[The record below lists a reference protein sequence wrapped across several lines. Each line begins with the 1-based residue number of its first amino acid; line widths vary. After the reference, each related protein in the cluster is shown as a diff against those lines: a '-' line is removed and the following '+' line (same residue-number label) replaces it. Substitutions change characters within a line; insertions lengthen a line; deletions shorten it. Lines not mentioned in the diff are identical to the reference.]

1 MKILSK
7 ILLSLFIF
15 SFFNPVLLLS
25 QSFEKSILID
35 IPGDNYDFDLLA
47 IDTYPGAESFIT
59 WINKD
64 DSTYTVF
71 LKKISPEIS
80 DTNIIISSNNDIK
93 SNPKVSINRY
103 AQGIKIVWQNYSN
116 NYFQIIGCNYLNDS
130 LSNKTVIIDSLIN
143 DPLISLSIYRIAWIN
158 DKKLFIK
165 EFYPTIGNPILVDS
179 LNCSSPDIIKED
191 AITSTQILYE
201 RIENENHQIY
211 LAEFNDYLNP
221 KWTYNIISD
230 GNNRNPNF
238 GIDGGVSFESIE
250 NEISKIKYSAYGTEQ
265 FDTTGNISCNYK
277 NPNVF
282 SYPVPTS
289 PVNDKTPFFVAFDTD
304 SLENDNEILIKTF
317 YYELYDSL
325 INISNMVGNDYKP
338 KVAYLVN
345 EDTVYIAIIWLH
357 QNNSKADIWMAKEV
371 FNPIYTS
378 VKDKNI
384 IISSFDL
391 FQNYPNPFNPSTN
404 IEYFL
409 EQDSKVEIKIF
420 DILGNHIITLV
431 DGYKTSGKH
440 KEKFIVNNLSSGV
453 YFYSIKVNGIQK
465 TKSMVLLR

>member
-15 SFFNPVLLLS
+15 SFFNSFSLLS
-25 QSFEKSILID
+25 QSFDKNILVD
-35 IPGDNYDFDLLA
+35 IPGDNYDFDLIA
-47 IDTYPGAESFIT
+47 TDTYPGAESFIT
-59 WINKD
+59 WINKN
-64 DSTYTVF
+64 DSIYTVF

-80 DTNIIISSNNDIK
+80 DTNIIISSNIDTK
-93 SNPKVSINRY
+93 SNPKVAINRY

-130 LSNKTVIIDSLIN
+130 LSNKTVITDSLSN
-143 DPLISLSIYRIAWIN
+143 DPVISLSTHRITWIN
-158 DKKLFIK
+158 DNKLFIK
-165 EFYPTIGNPILVDS
+165 EFYPTMSDQILVDS
-179 LNCSSPDIIKED
+179 LICTSPNIIKED

-221 KWTYNIISD
+221 KWNYNIISD
-230 GNNRNPNF
+230 SNNRNPNF
-238 GIDGGVSFESIE
+238 GIDGGVSFETIE

-265 FDTTGNISCNYK
+265 FDITNNVSSNYK

-289 PVNDKTPFFVAFDTD
+289 PANDKTPFFVAFDTD

-317 YYELYDSL
+317 YYGYDSL
-325 INISNMVGNDYKP
+325 INISNMEGNDYKP
-338 KVAYLVN
+338 KVAYLIN
-345 EDTVYIAIIWLH
+345 EDTVYVAIIWLH
-357 QNNSKADIWMAKEV
+357 QNNSKTDIWIAKEV

-378 VKDKNI
+378 VKDEGIKIN
-384 IISSFDL
+384 SFNL
-391 FQNYPNPFNPSTN
+391 YQNYPNPFNPTTN
-404 IEYFL
+404 IEYFIQ
-409 EQDSKVEIKIF
+409 ESSEVEIKIF
-420 DILGNHIITLV
+420 DILGNHILTLV
-431 DGYKTSGKH
+431 NEFRNSGKH
-440 KEKFIVNNLSSGV
+440 KETFNANYLSSGI
-453 YFYSIKVNGIQK
+453 YFYSIRVNGIQK